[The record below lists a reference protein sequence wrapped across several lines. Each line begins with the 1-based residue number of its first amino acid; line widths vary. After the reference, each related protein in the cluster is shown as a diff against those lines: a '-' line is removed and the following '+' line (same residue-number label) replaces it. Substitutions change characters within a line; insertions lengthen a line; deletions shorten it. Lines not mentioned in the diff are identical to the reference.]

1 MANVMKSAQAEAAS
15 VARSVESQSLNT
27 MAAGFS
33 FAAAIA
39 WMDVV
44 RAIVTRVVST
54 QKNGVMNATLTAL
67 LTTLLSVVVYMVLRR
82 VSPTVRQP
90 GAPVFAVT
98 A

>member
-1 MANVMKSAQAEAAS
+1 MAAAMKSAQAEATN

-44 RAIVTRVVST
+44 RAIVSRVVST

-67 LTTLLSVVVYMVLRR
+67 MTTLLSVVVYMLLRR
-82 VSPTVRQP
+82 VSTTVRQP